1 MSRKLRILI
10 NGFGRIGRIITRI
23 NLEKDIFDLV
33 AINDINGDVN
43 NLLYLLKY
51 DSTYGRLKA
60 RIETV
65 DGMLFINNKKVKYY
79 NNQCSKEIPL
89 DSDNIDIIIDSSGQ
103 NIDTDTINYYS
114 NKIKHYIV
122 TNEPGNAKTI
132 IMGVNEDKL
141 VVNKDLYISS
151 SICDSVAFVPIINQ
165 LLSEYGI
172 VSGFLTTLHPW
183 LGYQKLLDSSKIE
196 ELNDVDG
203 YALGRA
209 ALSSVIP
216 KSTSAIKASTKVLP
230 EIRGK
235 IESFSYRIPTA
246 TVSSAVLNVT
256 LNNSIDVDKLNN
268 LFINFTKKQ
277 KYQIMYLN
285 HENLVSIDYSG
296 FNYSSIIDMK
306 WNKVLNNNNVQIV
319 YWYDNEWGYCCRVV
333 DLVDYI
339 TSKY

>member
-1 MSRKLRILI
+1 MSKKLRILI
-10 NGFGRIGRIITRI
+10 NGFGRIGRAITRI

-33 AINDINGDVN
+33 AINDINNDVN
-43 NLLYLLKY
+43 NLSYLLKY
-51 DSTYGRLKA
+51 DSTYGRLNG
-60 RIETV
+60 RINIV
-65 DGMLFINNKKVKYY
+65 DGILILNNKKIKVYNYQSVKDV
-79 NNQCSKEIPL
+79 PL
-89 DSDNIDIIIDSSGQ
+89 EVENIDIIIDSSGQ
-103 NIDTDTINYYS
+103 YVDAETINYYS
-114 NKIKHYIV
+114 SKIKHYIV

-151 SICDSVAFVPIINQ
+151 SICDSIAFVPIINQ
-165 LLSEYGI
+165 LLSEYRI
-172 VSGFLTTLHPW
+172 VCGFLTTLHPW

-196 ELNDVDG
+196 GLNDVDG

-209 ALSSVIP
+209 ALPSVIP
-216 KSTSAIKASTKVLP
+216 KSTSAINASARVLP
-230 EIRGK
+230 EIGGK
-235 IESFSYRIPTA
+235 IESLSYRVPTT
-246 TVSSAVLNVT
+246 TVSTAVLNVT
-256 LNNSIDVDKLNN
+256 LNKSIDIDKLNN

-285 HENLVSIDYSG
+285 YENLVSIDYSG
-296 FNYSSIIDMK
+296 FNYSSIIDIK

-319 YWYDNEWGYCCRVV
+319 YWYDNEWGYCCRVL

>member
-1 MSRKLRILI
+1 MSKKLRILI
-10 NGFGRIGRIITRI
+10 NGFGRIGRAITRI

-60 RIETV
+60 RIKTV
-65 DGMLFINNKKVKYY
+65 DGMLLLNNKKVKYY
-79 NNQCSKEIPL
+79 NNQSLKDIPL

-103 NIDTDTINYYS
+103 NVDTDTINYYS
-114 NKIKHYIV
+114 HKIKHYIV

-165 LLSEYGI
+165 LLSEYEI

-216 KSTSAIKASTKVLP
+216 KSTSAVKASTRVLP

-235 IESFSYRIPTA
+235 IESFSYRVPTA

-256 LNNSIDVDKLNN
+256 LNKSIDIDKLNN

-285 HENLVSIDYSG
+285 YENLVSIDYSG
-296 FNYSSIIDMK
+296 FNYSSIIDIK

-319 YWYDNEWGYCCRVV
+319 YWYDNEWGYCCRVL